1 MEKNLIQMNPS
12 KAHGPQLPPDQAE
25 GPISDREYANQLT
38 SIRLSRG
45 KNNKMGLKC
54 AYRVFV
60 SKMFDGELGN
70 AYIPQKIVRD
80 KLAIF
85 VDQLGQKSVYKV
97 AKNGVVTKKSTA
109 EIISCITWS
118 ADRLRKTAP
127 NDEFGHYQLNDFN
140 FGTDDY
146 KKIAQEFI
154 DSAPYIKLS
163 EVASVRQKSD
173 QGFYCFHR
181 VDWDESPG
189 PCPEWESIIS
199 RIPDKHQVMQ
209 LETWLGA
216 LFDPESRIQQALWWH
231 GPGRDGKGSVVRMLT
246 KYFGVS
252 AGVVSSSRGKLG
264 RQAGV
269 TFMNSRFVAMPEC
282 NDPKILEDELV
293 KSITGGDPIEVRKL
307 YQEATTEEL
316 NTALM
321 ICSNKRPE
329 IEWDESLARRLVYV
343 EFEPKQRED
352 QDVHFETRL
361 RKELPALVSRWK
373 QAWTDNQIMGCVPI
387 NKAVISTLAAYETDY
402 EYDLIVNKF
411 VVDVTE
417 KMACAEF
424 YLRYEF
430 FSAEKVDGRYRKKL
444 KQILINRFGVLE
456 KVVKS
461 KGLCVRH
468 FVGIN
473 ARL

>member
-1 MEKNLIQMNPS
+1 M
-12 KAHGPQLPPDQAE
+12 
-25 GPISDREYANQLT
+25 T

-45 KNNKMGLKC
+45 KNNKMGSKS

-60 SKMFDGELGN
+60 SKMFDRELGN
-70 AYIPQKIVRD
+70 SYIPQKIVRD

-97 AKNGVVTKKSTA
+97 AKNGVVTKKSTS

-118 ADRLRKTAP
+118 ADRLRRTAP
-127 NDEFGHYQLNDFN
+127 NDEFGHYQLLDFN

-163 EVASVRQKSD
+163 EVAPVRQKSD
-173 QGFYCFHR
+173 PGFYCFHR

-189 PCPEWESIIS
+189 PCPEWESVIS

-216 LFDPESRIQQALWWH
+216 LFDPESKIQQVLWWH
-231 GPGRDGKGSVVRMLT
+231 GPGRDGKGSVVRML
-246 KYFGVS
+246 KSYFGIS

-282 NDPKILEDELV
+282 NDPNIMEDPLI

-307 YQEATTEEL
+307 YQEATTEDL

-321 ICSNKRPE
+321 ICSNQRPE
-329 IEWDESLARRLVYV
+329 IAWDESLARRLVYV
-343 EFEPKQRED
+343 EFEPVQREE

-373 QAWTDNQIMGCVPI
+373 QSWADNQILGCVPI
-387 NKAVISTLAAYETDY
+387 NKSVVCSLAEHETEF
-402 EYDLIVNKF
+402 EYDLIVEKF
-411 VVDVTE
+411 VVGIAQ
-417 KMACAEF
+417 KISCSEF
-424 YLRYEF
+424 YRLYDYW
-430 FSAEKVDGRYRKKL
+430 STEKVDRTMKKKL
-444 KQILINRFGVLE
+444 KSILLKRFDVVWKDAWLNGKTHKCFIGIGTGLTVPVQNLE
-456 KVVKS
+456 
-461 KGLCVRH
+461 LPT
-468 FVGIN
+468 
-473 ARL
+473 